1 VLLRRRPAHHFVTVA
16 DGGQLGPS
24 DFGFRDLKH
33 LKRLWEQFRL
43 YHRKNEKVVKDGR
56 RLNVGRYA
64 IDAALRYASGGLDW
78 GSRVAAA
85 HKSYT
90 QLFQTGCNILPPTIF
105 SVIVRF
111 PKYL

>member
-43 YHRKNEKVVKDGR
+43 YHRKDEKVVKDGR

-64 IDAALRYASGGLDW
+64 IMMPRFAMQAEASIGVVVWQRLIKVTRNF
-78 GSRVAAA
+78 SKPVATF
-85 HKSYT
+85 YPRPF
-90 QLFQTGCNILPPTIF
+90 FQ
-105 SVIVRF
+105 
-111 PKYL
+111 